1 MYNIER
7 IQNHIIDMYKR
18 GIIEQSEFNALLDI
32 INEAYRNFSE
42 LLLENDMLKRAFANA
57 FNIDD

>member
-18 GIIEQSEFNALLDI
+18 GIIEISEFNALLDI
-32 INEAYRNFSE
+32 INEAYRNYSD
-42 LLLENDMLKRAFANA
+42 LVLENDMLKRAIANA
-57 FNIDD
+57 FAIND

>member
-18 GIIEQSEFNALLDI
+18 GIIEISEFNSLLDI
-32 INEAYRNFSE
+32 INEAYRNYSD
-42 LLLENDMLKRAFANA
+42 LVLENDMLKRALANA
-57 FNIDD
+57 FNIED